1 MRYAVNFYSDG
12 INGRASDNDYVADDL
27 MAKTNGFLF
36 RTAAEKSRLD
46 TMSRQNVDIS
56 SAGYQ
61 IALQA
66 YENARKELIKVI
78 QSAGLTAVQQR
89 VLYLACTD
97 YPQPSFKEIARRAGL
112 KDEGAAWYH
121 YKKGFVNVALHLQKK
136 GII

>member
-1 MRYAVNFYSDG
+1 
-12 INGRASDNDYVADDL
+12 

-97 YPQPSFKEIARRAGL
+97 YPQPSFKL
-112 KDEGAAWYH
+112 L
-121 YKKGFVNVALHLQKK
+121 V
-136 GII
+136 

>member
-1 MRYAVNFYSDG
+1 MPYTDNYYSDG

-36 RTAAEKSRLD
+36 RTAAEKARLD
-46 TMSRQNVDIS
+46 TMSKQNVDIS

-97 YPQPSFKEIARRAGL
+97 YPQPWTFRPFSLGCITRR
-112 KDEGAAWYH
+112 
-121 YKKGFVNVALHLQKK
+121 K
-136 GII
+136 GIKKASCCDVSS